1 MAKYRFLYILL
12 LLGSVALAVGYYSRF
27 TFIIM
32 LSVIAMPLVSFV
44 LLLCTRLFLKIE
56 SAPKKVFVHK
66 LQQFDIVVRVKNRFI
81 IPVSPLR
88 ITGIFHDEDGTIRED
103 RQLILSVMP
112 FSTSEFSFGGNIR
125 YRGEYLLGYKEAWL
139 YDFLRLFRFKI
150 KLNPDCSVI
159 VSPRRLSLDDNNA
172 LCDDD
177 YESTRTTMSFFENTS
192 FSSVRKYTDGDSLRH
207 VHWKLSAKQ
216 DSLIVKQMEQN
227 LGSNASILVDITSHF
242 LDDEKDM
249 AATDAVVETALAIT
263 QKIIS
268 DGRRA
273 INLYRN
279 VKGEAEISA
288 VENKDDYEKL
298 FALYSVVPI
307 FNAELGAVSLLREI
321 GSFFS
326 DNETLFIITPKLSGT
341 DLKKILESGA
351 HRAKNIRIYLT
362 GEKISDSLAEAAVT
376 YDSISIFEISPD
388 DVGISLRNSM
398 E

>member
-1 MAKYRFLYILL
+1 MAKYRFFYILL

-32 LSVIAMPLVSFV
+32 LSVIAMPFISFILLVF
-44 LLLCTRLFLKIE
+44 TRLFLKIE
-56 SAPKKVFVHK
+56 SAPKKIFVHK

-88 ITGIFHDEDGTIRED
+88 ITGIFHDEDGSVRED

-125 YRGEYLLGYKEAWL
+125 FRGEYLLGYKEAWL
-139 YDFLRLFRFKI
+139 YDILRLFRFRI
-150 KLNPDCSVI
+150 KLDPDCSVI

-177 YESTRTTMSFFENTS
+177 YESSRTTMSFFENTS
-192 FSSVRKYTDGDSLRH
+192 FASVRKYTDGDSLRH

-216 DSLIVKQMEQN
+216 DSLVVKQMEQN
-227 LGSNASILVDITSHF
+227 LGSNASILVDITAHF
-242 LDDEKDM
+242 LDDEKNLSS
-249 AATDAVVETALAIT
+249 TDAVVETALAIT

-273 INLYRN
+273 VNLYRN

-288 VENKDDYEKL
+288 VENKDDYERL
-298 FALYSVVPI
+298 FSLYSVVPV
-307 FNAELGAVSLLREI
+307 FKPELGAVSLLREI

-376 YDSISIFEISPD
+376 YESISIFEISPD
-388 DVGISLRNSM
+388 DVGISLRSSM

>member
-1 MAKYRFLYILL
+1 MAKYRLFYILL
-12 LLGSVALAVGYYSRF
+12 LLGSVALAVGYYSRL
-27 TFIIM
+27 TLIIM
-32 LSVIAMPLVSFV
+32 LSVIAMPVVSFLFLV
-44 LLLCTRLFLKIE
+44 LTRLLLKIE
-56 SAPKKVFVHK
+56 SAPKKIFVHK

-88 ITGIFHDEDGTIRED
+88 ITGIFHDEDGSVRED

-112 FSTSEFSFGGNIR
+112 FSSSEFSFGGNISF
-125 YRGEYLLGYKEAWL
+125 RGEYLLGYREAWL
-139 YDFLRLFRFKI
+139 YDFLRLFRFRI

-192 FSSVRKYTDGDSLRH
+192 FASVRKYADGDSLRH

-216 DSLIVKQMEQN
+216 DNLVVKQMEQN
-227 LGSNASILVDITSHF
+227 LGSNASILVDITAHF
-242 LDDEKDM
+242 LDEEKNL
-249 AATDAVVETALAIT
+249 ASTDAVVETALAIT
-263 QKIIS
+263 HKIIS

-273 INLYRN
+273 VNLYRN

-288 VENKDDYEKL
+288 VENKDDYERL
-298 FALYSVVPI
+298 FALYSVVPV

-376 YDSISIFEISPD
+376 YSSISIFEISPD